1 MMARAFFEL
10 QRLVWIVVA
19 IAVLA
24 SGEARADVHA
34 TSVAALVEAYRD
46 AYDSGNMQR
55 AMDLFYWRGVDPRQR
70 THLKQLVR
78 RDLASRVAK
87 LDVLDADR
95 GPTEFLENG
104 VMNRANLP
112 VVGHLLAEFVGNTGA
127 RHYSL
132 HMIGEKD
139 GVYYIALA
147 VPEA

>member
-1 MMARAFFEL
+1 MTARVFFGL
-10 QRLVWIVVA
+10 GRLVWIVVA

-24 SGEARADVHA
+24 SGEARADGHA
-34 TSVAALVEAYRD
+34 TSVEALVEAYRD

-55 AMDLFYWRGVDPRQR
+55 AMDLFYWRGIDPRQR

-78 RDLASRVAK
+78 RDLASRIAK

-95 GPTEFLENG
+95 GPTDFLVDG

-112 VVGHLLAEFVGNTGA
+112 VAGHLLAEFVGNTGA

>member
-1 MMARAFFEL
+1 MVRVFLEFR
-10 QRLVWIVVA
+10 RLAWIVVA

-24 SGEARADVHA
+24 SSDARADVHA
-34 TSVAALVEAYRD
+34 TSVEALVGAYRD

-70 THLKQLVR
+70 THLKHLVR
-78 RDLASRVAK
+78 RDLASRIAK

-95 GPTEFLENG
+95 GPIEFLVDG
-104 VMNRANLP
+104 VMSRANLL
-112 VVGHLLAEFVGNTGA
+112 VVGHLLAEFVGKTGA

>member
-19 IAVLA
+19 IEVLA
-24 SGEARADVHA
+24 SGEARADVRA

-70 THLKQLVR
+70 TRLKHLVR
-78 RDLASRVAK
+78 RDLASRIAK

-95 GPTEFLENG
+95 GPTEFLVAG

-112 VVGHLLAEFVGNTGA
+112 VVGHLLAEFLAKTGA

-139 GVYYIALA
+139 GAYFIALA

>member
-1 MMARAFFEL
+1 MARAFLEFR
-10 QRLVWIVVA
+10 RLAWIVVA

-24 SGEARADVHA
+24 SGDARADVHA
-34 TSVAALVEAYRD
+34 TSVEALVGAYRD

-70 THLKQLVR
+70 THLKHLVR
-78 RDLASRVAK
+78 RDLASRIAK

-95 GPTEFLENG
+95 GPIEFLVDG
-104 VMNRANLP
+104 VMSRANLL
-112 VVGHLLAEFVGNTGA
+112 VVGHLLAEFVGKTGA

>member
-1 MMARAFFEL
+1 
-10 QRLVWIVVA
+10 
-19 IAVLA
+19 
-24 SGEARADVHA
+24 
-34 TSVAALVEAYRD
+34 
-46 AYDSGNMQR
+46 
-55 AMDLFYWRGVDPRQR
+55 MDLCYWRGGDRRQR

-78 RDLASRVAK
+78 RDLASRIAK

-95 GPTEFLENG
+95 GPTEFLVDG
-104 VMNRANLP
+104 IMNRANLP

>member
-1 MMARAFFEL
+1 MARAFFEF

-24 SGEARADVHA
+24 SSDARADVHA
-34 TSVAALVEAYRD
+34 TSVEALVGAYRD

-70 THLKQLVR
+70 THLKHLVR
-78 RDLASRVAK
+78 RDLASRIAK

-95 GPTEFLENG
+95 GPIEFLVDG
-104 VMNRANLP
+104 VMSRANLL
-112 VVGHLLAEFVGNTGA
+112 VVGHLLAEFVGKTGA

>member
-1 MMARAFFEL
+1 MARVFFEF
-10 QRLVWIVVA
+10 QRLAWIVVA

-24 SGEARADVHA
+24 SSDARADVHA
-34 TSVAALVEAYRD
+34 TSVEALVGAYRD
-46 AYDSGNMQR
+46 AYTSGNLQR

-70 THLKQLVR
+70 THLKHLVR
-78 RDLASRVAK
+78 RDLASRIAK

-95 GPTEFLENG
+95 GGPTEFLVNG

-112 VVGHLLAEFVGNTGA
+112 VVGHLLAEFVGTTGA

>member
-1 MMARAFFEL
+1 MARAFLEFR
-10 QRLVWIVVA
+10 RLAWIVVA

-24 SGEARADVHA
+24 SGDARADVHA
-34 TSVAALVEAYRD
+34 TSVEALVGAYRD

-70 THLKQLVR
+70 THLKHLVR
-78 RDLASRVAK
+78 RDLASRIAK

-95 GPTEFLENG
+95 GPIEFLVDG
-104 VMNRANLP
+104 VMSRANLP
-112 VVGHLLAEFVGNTGA
+112 VVGHLLAEFVGKTGA

>member
-1 MMARAFFEL
+1 MVRVFLEFR
-10 QRLVWIVVA
+10 RLAWIVVA

-24 SGEARADVHA
+24 SGDARADVHA
-34 TSVAALVEAYRD
+34 TSVEALVGAYRD

-70 THLKQLVR
+70 THLKHLVR
-78 RDLASRVAK
+78 RDLASRIAK

-95 GPTEFLENG
+95 GPIEFLVDG
-104 VMNRANLP
+104 VMSRANLL
-112 VVGHLLAEFVGNTGA
+112 VVGHLLAEFVGKTGA

>member
-1 MMARAFFEL
+1 MMARVFLEL
-10 QRLVWIVVA
+10 RRLAWIIVA

-24 SGEARADVHA
+24 SGDARADVHA
-34 TSVAALVEAYRD
+34 TSVEALVGAYRD

-70 THLKQLVR
+70 THLKHLVR
-78 RDLASRVAK
+78 RDLASRIAK

-95 GPTEFLENG
+95 GPIEFLVDG
-104 VMNRANLP
+104 VMSRANLL
-112 VVGHLLAEFVGNTGA
+112 VVGHLLAEFVGKTGA